1 MFAQNILE
9 LIRAAATNLPTDV
22 VEALLAAKNRETNPR
37 GKLTLGIILQNIA
50 LAKKLNRPLCQ
61 DTGSLTFFVK
71 AEPQSWSKIAKA
83 IDAATRKAT
92 KIGLLRPNSVDSVSG
107 KNLGNI
113 PKIEFESK
121 SSSGSLSRREAFGL
135 RKRGAVEISLLLKGG
150 GSENVSAQVALPLET
165 KSGLAGRDLAGVKK
179 AALAIL
185 ESSVGKGCPP
195 GIVSIVIG
203 GDRAEAFKIAKKNLL
218 QKIGT
223 PNSDSKLAKLEAEI
237 LRSINSS
244 KIGPGGLGGQTTLLD
259 CRIASLPRHPA
270 CFFVTL
276 AYSCWATRRG
286 KIILDA
292 KGQILRNNYS
302 KKLTHHLG
310 GELTSVI
317 EKAKKI
323 QLPISEK
330 AVRELRAGELVA
342 ISGRIF
348 TARDQ
353 VHNFVVEGGSLTPE
367 LTRGLKG
374 SGVFHAGPIAILRN
388 KKWKIVAAGPT
399 TSARLDVFTPKF
411 LEKTGARVLIGKGG
425 MGAATAQALQKFG
438 AVYCHAIGGAAAFYA
453 DAIREVRGVDFLDE
467 FGMPEA
473 LWELEV
479 ENMLA
484 IVGMDARGG
493 VIR

>member
-22 VEALLAAKNRETNPR
+22 VEALFAAKNRETNPR

-71 AEPQSWSKIAKA
+71 ADPQSWTKIVKA

-113 PKIEFESK
+113 PKVEFESK
-121 SSSGSLSRREAFGL
+121 ISPNPSL
-135 RKRGAVEISLLLKGG
+135 RKRGAIEISLLLKGG

-165 KSGLAGRDLAGVKK
+165 KSGLAARDLAGVKK

-195 GIVSIVIG
+195 GIASIVIG

-223 PNSDSKLAKLEAEI
+223 PNSNPQLAKLEAEI

-286 KIILDA
+286 KIILGS

-310 GELTSVI
+310 GELTSAT

-330 AVRELRAGELVA
+330 AVRELRAGDLVA

-353 VHNFVVEGGSLTPE
+353 VHEFVTKGGSLTPE
-367 LTRGLKG
+367 ISRGLKG
-374 SGVFHAGPIAILRN
+374 SSVFHAGPIAILKN

-399 TSARLDVFTPKF
+399 TSARLDIFTPKF

-425 MGAATAQALQKFG
+425 MGTATQKALQKFG

-484 IVGMDARGG
+484 IVGIDARGG

>member
-22 VEALLAAKNRETNPR
+22 TEALLAAKNRETNPR

-61 DTGSLTFFVK
+61 DTGSLTFFVT
-71 AEPQSWSKIAKA
+71 AEPQSWTKIAKA
-83 IDAATRKAT
+83 IDAATRQAT
-92 KIGLLRPNSVDSVSG
+92 KIGLLRPNSVESISG

-113 PKIEFESK
+113 PKIEFEISK
-121 SSSGSLSRREAFGL
+121 NSKIE
-135 RKRGAVEISLLLKGG
+135 VSLLLKGG
-150 GSENVSAQVALPLET
+150 GSENVSTQVALPFAT
-165 KSGLAGRDLAGVKK
+165 KFGLAARDLAGVKK
-179 AALAIL
+179 AVLAIL

-195 GIVSIVIG
+195 GIASIVIG

-218 QKIGT
+218 KKIGT
-223 PNSDSKLAKLEAEI
+223 PNSDTQLVKLESEI

-276 AYSCWATRRG
+276 AYSCWATRRAKIVLDSTG
-286 KIILDA
+286 KIS
-292 KGQILRNNYS
+292 S
-302 KKLTHHLG
+302 KSWSNSDRTISLA
-310 GELTSVI
+310 ELVCND
-317 EKAKKI
+317 KPAKKI

-330 AVRELRAGELVA
+330 AVRELRAGDLVA

-353 VHNFVVEGGSLTPE
+353 VHDLAIRKKLPKSLE
-367 LTRGLKG
+367 NL
-374 SGVFHAGPIAILRN
+374 GVFHAGPIAILKN

-425 MGAATAQALQKFG
+425 MGEATQKALQKFG

-484 IVGMDARGG
+484 IIGLDARGG
-493 VIR
+493 AIR